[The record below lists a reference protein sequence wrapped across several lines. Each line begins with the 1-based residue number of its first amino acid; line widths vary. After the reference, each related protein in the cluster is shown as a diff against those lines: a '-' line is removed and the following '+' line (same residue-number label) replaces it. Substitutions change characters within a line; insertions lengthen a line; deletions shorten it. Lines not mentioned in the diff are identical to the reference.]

1 MGISFNAANLLN
13 GNGIDV
19 NSVVSEIQSAQSGQL
34 TAWQGDVTN
43 LQTQATAITS
53 INTDVSNLAAGAQ
66 GLTGSSGALTAVS
79 ATSAQPL
86 IVSATAQT
94 GATAGNYSVVVN
106 GLASIG
112 TLYTDEVTSAT
123 TSILT
128 SPATSGD
135 LALQIGGGTTADIP
149 ITAGKNDTLT
159 TLANSINSLSATNK
173 WGITASVV
181 TDASGA
187 RLAIYSQASGSPGAL
202 LVTNNTTSLV
212 FEDPVGGANAL
223 IHINGVPFS
232 STTNTVSGA
241 IPDVTL
247 NLVTADSA
255 TPVEVTV
262 GPDTTAITNSINN
275 FVVEYNT
282 LIGDINTQFTVN
294 AATNTEGPL
303 GSDTYL
309 RSLQSSLL
317 ANMAYATTDPTSV
330 GSGLTNLASLGIV
343 MNSDGT
349 LTVNQTT
356 VDTATE
362 YSPGFPDVLAA
373 NLSAVQNFFTN
384 ANSTG
389 FADNL
394 NAALAN
400 LTEPSTGI
408 LNEDLAA
415 NQSQQ
420 AGLTTEITNFQTQMA
435 AQKIQL
441 DAEFS
446 QVNANLEAYPF
457 LLQQVTEILGS
468 MSSGN
473 LTATPATNTN
483 TTPTA
488 GQSTVGSSSTSSTSG
503 TSGTSS

>member
-1 MGISFNAANLLN
+1 MGISFNTAGLLS

-19 NSVVSEIQSAQSGQL
+19 NSVVSQIQTAQSGQL
-34 TAWQGDVTN
+34 TAWQGDVTS
-43 LQTQATAITS
+43 LQTQTTALTG
-53 INTDVSNLAAGAQ
+53 INTDLTNLAVAAK
-66 GLTGSSGALTAVS
+66 GLTGSSGALTVVT

-86 IVSATAQT
+86 IVSATAQA
-94 GATAGNYSVVVN
+94 GATAANYNVVVT

-112 TLYTDEVTSAT
+112 TLYTDSVASAT
-123 TSILT
+123 TSILK
-128 SPATSGD
+128 SPATTGD
-135 LALQIGGGTTADIP
+135 LAVQIGGSGGTTADIA
-149 ITAGKNDTLT
+149 ITAGSNDTLT
-159 TLANSINSLSATNK
+159 TLAASINKQSASNN

-187 RLAIYSQASGSPGAL
+187 RLAIYSQVSGNPGAL
-202 LVTNNTTSLV
+202 AVTNNTTSMA
-212 FEDPVGGANAL
+212 FEAPVGGTDAL
-223 IHINGVPFS
+223 ISINGVPFS

-255 TPVEVTV
+255 TPVKVTV

-317 ANMAYATTDPTSV
+317 TDMTYATTDSTSV
-330 GSGLTNLASLGIV
+330 SSGLTNLASLGIV

-349 LTVNQTT
+349 LTVNQTAT
-356 VDTATE
+356 DTA
-362 YSPGFPDVLAA
+362 PGFPDVLAT
-373 NLSAVQNFFTN
+373 NLGAVQNFFTN
-384 ANSTG
+384 TASTG
-389 FADNL
+389 FADTL
-394 NAALAN
+394 NTAL
-400 LTEPSTGI
+400 TKMTYPSTGI
-408 LNEDLAA
+408 LNSDLAEK
-415 NQSQQ
+415 QGEQTVLS
-420 AGLTTEITNFQTQMA
+420 TEIANFQTQMA

-446 QVNANLEAYPF
+446 QVNANLESYPF
-457 LLQQVTEILGS
+457 LLQEITAELGS
-468 MSSGN
+468 MSSTG
-473 LTATPATNTN
+473 TTTGTTTSQN
-483 TTPTA
+483 TTPVT
-488 GQSTVGSSSTSSTSG
+488 GQSATGTSSSTS
-503 TSGTSS
+503 